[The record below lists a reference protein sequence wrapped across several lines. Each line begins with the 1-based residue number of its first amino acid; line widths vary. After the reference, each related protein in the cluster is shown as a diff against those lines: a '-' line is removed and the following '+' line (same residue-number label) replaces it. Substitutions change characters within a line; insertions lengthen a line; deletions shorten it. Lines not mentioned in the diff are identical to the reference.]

1 MPLINF
7 QTDLRSLK
15 FQGSGRKNKEGD
27 IIRKKSPY
35 IITPIPEKLAEG
47 PQPEG
52 TDYLFRQNTL
62 LSIKKDESR
71 FFNYFRSPSG
81 IDFILKQNQLS
92 KSGVKA
98 QMSGLLSDGIYL
110 PTSTLAQLAAP
121 ATGGHLLKQGINPLA
136 NTVTN
141 SNIFGGFLG
150 GLGNFIDSA
159 VDVVNNFEGIPAYVK
174 NRDAITNPKNN
185 RLLQLA
191 DKKIY
196 NRSSTNRS
204 SNGLIQNAI
213 DSVVQGFLGGIDTFT
228 EGVLGNVQ
236 NHIASAGDELI
247 RYDGGPGSHLGLVG
261 QTGIRI
267 AGDYNNASMRAYAST
282 GDNNSNDIGLSKFF
296 TLGYN
301 DFVNLERNISA
312 KTLPNFVNTILD
324 IGEKSTTTQ
333 VTNPYKNYLGR
344 SLDYNEKQFD
354 TRVNLGNPGAKNVN
368 RLDYQSGAKIIGS
381 NTSVPTDKVNA
392 LQIYK
397 SFDNNG
403 PTGNSIKNDFVK
415 FRFGVVD
422 NKDPNSQNYIHFRA
436 IIDSF
441 SDNYSA
447 EWSAQKYMGRAES
460 FYRYTGMGRSINISW
475 TVAAQS
481 RNELIPMYQK
491 LNYLASTLS
500 PDYTEQGYMAGNIVN
515 MTIGGWCF
523 EQPGFITAMTLNVPQ
538 NSPWEIGLPLGNASR
553 AANQS
558 IEGDA
563 SVKEM
568 PMMVKVTGF
577 SFTPIHNFVP
587 KVQSISF
594 QDNGTLKAFGDQR
607 YIALENEGGVNNYQ
621 NPTTFNPTTEDPA
634 SAKDPNLQGAQQAQ
648 TSGSASTQQ
657 TDTAL
662 GTNTF
667 SGGEELSNNFS

>member
-15 FQGSGRKNKEGD
+15 FQGSGRENREGD

-35 IITPIPEKLAEG
+35 IITPIPGKLAEG

-71 FFNYFRSPSG
+71 FFNYFKSPSG

-98 QMSGLLSDGIYL
+98 QMSGMLSDGVYL

-121 ATGGHLLKQGINPLA
+121 AVGGHFLKQGINPLA

-150 GLGNFIDSA
+150 GVGNFIDNV
-159 VDVVNNFEGIPAYVK
+159 VDVVNNFEGVPAYVK

-191 DKKIY
+191 NKKIY
-196 NRSSTNRS
+196 NRSSTDRS
-204 SNGLIQNAI
+204 SNGLITNTI
-213 DSVVQGFLGGIDTFT
+213 DSIVQGFIGGLVALGDLDNT
-228 EGVLGNVQ
+228 VQ
-236 NHIASAGDELI
+236 NHIAEAGDELI
-247 RYDGGPGSHLGLVG
+247 RYDGGPGSHLGIVG

-267 AGDYNNASMRAYAST
+267 AGDYNNASMRAYSST
-282 GDNNSNDIGLSKFF
+282 QENDSNDVGNSKFF
-296 TLGYN
+296 TLGY
-301 DFVNLERNISA
+301 DQFIKKERNITA

-324 IGEKSTTTQ
+324 LGDKNSISQIK
-333 VTNPYKNYLGR
+333 NPYKTYLAR
-344 SLDYNEKQFD
+344 SLKYEEKQFD
-354 TRVNLGNPGAKNVN
+354 NRVNLGNPGAINVD
-368 RLDYQSGAKIIGS
+368 RSDYQRGAIINGQNQS
-381 NTSVPTDKVNA
+381 EPLDKVNA

-397 SFDNNG
+397 SFNNTG
-403 PTGNSIKNDFVK
+403 PTRNPIKNDFVK

-422 NKDPNSQNYIHFRA
+422 NKDPNDQNYIHFRA

-460 FYRYTGMGRSINISW
+460 FYRYTGMGRTINISW

-538 NSPWEIGLPLGNASR
+538 NSPWEIGLPLGNAST
-553 AANQS
+553 ATGQS

-587 KVQSISF
+587 KVQSVSF
-594 QDNGTLKAFGDQR
+594 EKNGTLKAFGDQR
-607 YIALENEGGVNNYQ
+607 YIALANDKTNNYQ
-621 NPTTFNPTTEDPA
+621 KPTTFDPTTDDA
-634 SAKDPNLQGAQQAQ
+634 AAAKDPNKQGAQQTQA
-648 TSGSASTQQ
+648 SGSASQQ
-657 TDTAL
+657 TDTSQ
-662 GTNTF
+662 GTNNDL
-667 SGGEELSNNFS
+667 SGGESFPSGLS

>member
-15 FQGSGRKNKEGD
+15 FQGSGRENREGD

-35 IITPIPEKLAEG
+35 IITPIPGKLAEG

-71 FFNYFRSPSG
+71 FFNYFKSPSG

-98 QMSGLLSDGIYL
+98 QMSGMLSDGIYL

-121 ATGGHLLKQGINPLA
+121 AVGGHFLKQGVNPLM
-136 NTVTN
+136 NTVTDQ
-141 SNIFGGFLG
+141 SIFGGALG
-150 GLGNFIDSA
+150 GFGNFIDNA
-159 VDVVNNFEGIPAYVK
+159 VNAINDFEGIPVYVK
-174 NRDAITNPKNN
+174 NRNSITEENNN

-196 NRSSTNRS
+196 NRSGNDRS
-204 SNGLIQNAI
+204 QNGLVQNAI
-213 DSVVQGFLGGIDTFT
+213 DSVVQGFVGGFESLIAGISGD
-228 EGVLGNVQ
+228 VQ
-236 NHIASAGDELI
+236 NHISNASDELI
-247 RYDGGPGSHLGLVG
+247 RYDGGPGSHLGIVG

-267 AGDYNNASMRAYAST
+267 AGDYNNASMRAYSST
-282 GDNNSNDIGLSKFF
+282 QKNDSGQAGNSKFF
-296 TLGYN
+296 TLDYN
-301 DFVNLERNISA
+301 DFVNLDRNLNA

-324 IGEKSTTTQ
+324 NNTKSLTA
-333 VTNPYKNYLGR
+333 NPFQTYLGR
-344 SLDYNEKQFD
+344 SLNYEKKQFGL
-354 TRVNLGNPGAKNVN
+354 RVNLGNPGATNVD
-368 RLDYQSGAKIIGS
+368 RSDYQKGAKIIGQNQS
-381 NTSVPTDKVNA
+381 LPLDKVNA

-397 SFDNNG
+397 SFNNSG
-403 PTGNSIKNDFVK
+403 PTGNPIKNDFVK

-538 NSPWEIGLPLGNASR
+538 NSPWEIGLPLGDAST
-553 AANQS
+553 ATGQS

-577 SFTPIHNFVP
+577 TFTPIHNFVP
-587 KVQSISF
+587 KVQSLSF
-594 QDNGTLKAFGDQR
+594 EENGTLKSFGDQR
-607 YIALENEGGVNNYQ
+607 YIALENEGRKNNYT
-621 NPTTFNPTTEDPA
+621 NPTTFDPTTEDAA
-634 SAKDPNLQGAQQAQ
+634 SSKDPNSQGAGEAQA
-648 TSGSASTQQ
+648 SGSASTLQ
-657 TDTAL
+657 TDNAL
-662 GTNTF
+662 GLNTQNEMF
-667 SGGEELSNNFS
+667 DQNLG